1 MLPSKA
7 KAPRRANAKGLNQF
21 NNHEKTMTHKSRE
34 NNRSGNN
41 TDSVITS
48 PDGVRIQITAGNKW
62 KFNRAVQRDVTGL
75 YSRLQKD
82 IMTIL
87 IDSTNEGFG
96 GDRSRWG
103 YAYPGYERLAAECGC
118 TRRAVIENIA
128 KLEQKKVLTVKR
140 SAGQRASGRKDQGG
154 GGGRNKSNMYFLHG
168 WNEFGRLENS
178 ERETVNR
185 DHCSEETVNGA
196 QETVNA
202 KHETVNGTHVNS
214 EPGSPDSSSYPASEP
229 ILKDTHTGCRA
240 DSPLTGDEPM
250 ETAVPANHRS
260 MSQRERFEFLKGVW
274 GSFGERPGEDE
285 SVWHQFR
292 AVEAMDHRGAGDF
305 VVMLQDIDLERGVDQ
320 REPVDRT
327 KVMSFSEYL
336 DDWLSCQANQPA
348 RSAPRERPE
357 HKVSEIDWANDPP
370 F

>member
-1 MLPSKA
+1 
-7 KAPRRANAKGLNQF
+7 
-21 NNHEKTMTHKSRE
+21 MTYKSRE
-34 NNRSGNN
+34 NNRSDNN
-41 TDSVITS
+41 TDSVITT

-96 GDRSRWG
+96 SDRSRWS
-103 YAYPGYERLAAECGC
+103 YAYPGFERLAAECGC

-140 SAGQRASGRKDQGG
+140 SAGQRASGKKDQGG

-168 WNEFGRLENS
+168 WNEFGRLENG

-185 DHCSEETVNGA
+185 DHRFEETVNGA

-202 KHETVNGTHVNS
+202 KHETVNGTYENS
-214 EPGSPDSSSYPASEP
+214 EPGSPDSSSYPASQP
-229 ILKDTHTGCRA
+229 IFKDTRIGCCA

-250 ETAVPANHRS
+250 ETALPANYRS
-260 MSQRERFEFLKGVW
+260 MSQRERFEFLKSVW
-274 GSFGERPGEDE
+274 GSFGERPEEDE
-285 SVWHQFR
+285 SVWRKFC
-292 AVEAMDHRGAGDF
+292 AVEALDFGGAGDF
-305 VVMLQDIDLERGVDQ
+305 VMMLQDIDLERGVHQ
-320 REPVDRT
+320 VEPFDRT
-327 KVMSFSEYL
+327 KVMSFSWYL
-336 DDWLSCQANQPA
+336 DDWLSCRKDQPA
-348 RSAPRERPE
+348 ASAEPDNEQSAANDNHEWPE
-357 HKVSEIDWANDPP
+357 HKVSGIDWENDPP

>member
-1 MLPSKA
+1 
-7 KAPRRANAKGLNQF
+7 
-21 NNHEKTMTHKSRE
+21 MTHKSRE
-34 NNRSGNN
+34 NNRTDSN
-41 TDSVITS
+41 TNSVITS

-96 GDRSRWG
+96 SERSKWG
-103 YAYPGYERLAAECGC
+103 YAYPGFDRLAAECGC

-128 KLEQKKVLTVKR
+128 KLEQKKALTVKR
-140 SAGQRASGRKDQGG
+140 SAGQRASGKKDRGG

-168 WNEFGRLENS
+168 WNEFGRIENG

-202 KHETVNGTHVNS
+202 THETVNGTHVNS

-229 ILKDTHTGCRA
+229 IFKDTHTGCRA

-250 ETAVPANHRS
+250 ETAVPVNYRN
-260 MSQRERFEFLKGVW
+260 MSQRERFEFLKSVW
-274 GSFGERPGEDE
+274 GTFGARPGEDE

-292 AVEAMDHRGAGDF
+292 AVEAMDHRTGAGDF
-305 VVMLQDIDLERGVDQ
+305 VMMLQDIDLERGVDQ

-336 DDWLSCQANQPA
+336 DDWLSCQADQPA
-348 RSAPRERPE
+348 RSAPHERPE
-357 HKVSEIDWANDPP
+357 PKVGGIDWANDPP